1 MCVRT
6 LWAGLPGDQKPPIPP
21 GSTENR
27 NSTPGKS
34 NEVLRKPRQSSKTK
48 GIFLRKSARRLASF
62 IEHGAVSFPC
72 TQRKRSR
79 DGQLTASPPSQMFC
93 QPKRLS
99 SFFLLHLPVAARQP
113 CTPPCLSLPFLII
126 PCILLSSSFTLTHT
140 NRPPGTSEARGSGR
154 EEQSHIQ
161 GAGVAQVQEG
171 LEELFHVQGQ
181 ERQQ

>member
-48 GIFLRKSARRLASF
+48 GIFLWKSARRLASF

-126 PCILLSSSFTLTHT
+126 PCFLLSSSFALTHT
-140 NRPPGTSEARGSGR
+140 NRPPGINFPKQLSSLASKAENCQTWLTFRINGGS
-154 EEQSHIQ
+154 
-161 GAGVAQVQEG
+161 
-171 LEELFHVQGQ
+171 
-181 ERQQ
+181 